1 MTHLLKE
8 AFKAASDLPETDQ
21 DALASRVL
29 QEIAWEKKW
38 DAALAEKRATLRNL
52 VQQAREDL
60 RAGRVR
66 ELDPDD
72 L

>member
-1 MTHLLKE
+1 MTHLLEE
-8 AFKAASDLPETDQ
+8 AFKAASDLPEQDQ

-38 DAALAEKRATLRNL
+38 DTALAEKRATVRNL
-52 VQQAREDL
+52 VEEAREDI

-66 ELDPDD
+66 ELNPDD